1 MTVSANTLGQTANTL
16 MQQLESKTINFQQY
30 RDSMNTV
37 IASANNNPDFQNED
51 NAVAIHNVSVAT
63 RLSDSTDPTRVRFKR
78 S

>member
-1 MTVSANTLGQTANTL
+1 MSESANTLGQTANTL

-37 IASANNNPDFQNED
+37 IASANNNTEFQNED
-51 NAVAIHNVSVAT
+51 NAVAIHEVSIAT
-63 RLSDSTDPTRVRFKR
+63 RLSEGPDPTRVRFKK